1 MTRTLDLLLTA
12 LAPTIWGSTYI
23 VTTQWLPEGHPVTL
37 AAMRALPAGLLLLLL
52 VRTWPPVAWLP
63 RLVIL
68 GAANFAVFWTLLFIA
83 AHRLPGGVTATLGA
97 TQPLIVIGLARA
109 WLGTPVR
116 LAAVVAGVA
125 GVFGVAVLVLGP
137 DARLDSIGLMAG
149 LGGALSMAIG
159 TVLSRRWQPP
169 VPALTFTA
177 WQLTAGGFLLA
188 PAAWM
193 YEPVPP
199 ALGFPAVI
207 AMTYL
212 GLVGAALSY
221 LLWFRGVARLD
232 TPSVAMLGM
241 MSPVSAVVLGWAI
254 VGEQFSPLQQA
265 AAGLVLGP
273 VWVSQRSSLP
283 PRSPAMARSQDRR
296 ATT

>member
-23 VTTQWLPEGHPVTL
+23 VTTQWLPDGHPVTL

-68 GAANFAVFWTLLFIA
+68 GGANFAVFWTLLFIA
-83 AHRLPGGVTATLGA
+83 AHRLPGGVAATLGA

-109 WLGTPVR
+109 WLATPVR

-177 WQLTAGGFLLA
+177 WQLTAGGLLLA

-199 ALGFPAVI
+199 ALDVPAVI

-254 VGEQFSPLQQA
+254 LGEQFSPLQQA
-265 AAGLVLGP
+265 AAGLVLGA
-273 VWVSQRSSLP
+273 VWVSQSSSLP
-283 PRSPAMARSQDRR
+283 PRAPAMARSQDRR